1 VLKLLSTI
9 IKIAVASLIVG
20 GILSY
25 LDISAAELLT
35 DLGVTPETVFV
46 LLQKGAEW
54 AIPNIIL
61 GSLVIVPVW
70 VVIYLFRPPR
80 G

>member
-1 VLKLLSTI
+1 MLKLLSTI